1 MLERLGILNA
11 VKVQLRPREFIF
23 DIEPL
28 FLGHVDVNLLLSL
41 RSTCRLGL
49 RVFFSLFLGL
59 LGVLALFIHFLS
71 MLLLV

>member
-1 MLERLGILNA
+1 MFERLAILNA
-11 VKVQLRPREFIF
+11 FKVQLRPREFIF

-28 FLGHVDVNLLLSL
+28 FTGHVGVNLLLSL
-41 RSTCRLGL
+41 CSTRRLGL

-59 LGVLALFIHFLS
+59 LGVFALFVHFLS